1 MSAPKPVVTKGRVL
15 VASTNHGKLAEISSA
30 LSFEGWEFVTVDEL
44 GAVPLEVE
52 ETGDTFLANAR
63 LKAHAYAEAF
73 GMAALADDSG
83 LEVDFLGGAP
93 GVRSARYAVGECDMP
108 RHDVDDANN
117 ARLLAELEEVPVGQR
132 TARFRSVIV
141 LVDENGAETVADGA
155 CEGTIGLAP
164 RGTGGFGYDP
174 LFQPDAAPGHTM
186 AELSLAEK
194 NAISHRGDALRNLK
208 AILGG

>member
-1 MSAPKPVVTKGRVL
+1 MSAAKPVVSKGRVL

-30 LSFEGWEFVTVDEL
+30 LSFEGWEFVTVQEL
-44 GAVPLEVE
+44 GVEPLDVE

-83 LEVDFLGGAP
+83 LEVDVLGGAP
-93 GVRSARYAVGECDMP
+93 GVRSARYAVGECELP
-108 RHDVDDANN
+108 RHDVDQANN
-117 ARLLAELEEVPVGQR
+117 ARLLAELEEVPAAQR

-141 LVDENGAETVADGA
+141 LVDETGAETVADGA
-155 CEGTIGLAP
+155 CEGAIGFEP

-174 LFQPDAAPGHTM
+174 LFLPSATPGRAM
-186 AELSLAEK
+186 AELTLAEK
-194 NAISHRGDALRNLK
+194 NAISHRGEALRNLK